1 MTVRWEEKESIRV
14 RNFLTRM
21 SFSVSFAKGLQ
32 FIVLFVRQ
40 FASLTCA
47 RRTCFGNHVVYRHA
61 IAAGGAEFERAMKTN
76 KTQRPLRRG
85 GKIFPSSITRQPGF

>member
-61 IAAGGAEFERAMKTN
+61 IAAGGAESAESNENQQNSA
-76 KTQRPLRRG
+76 PSAPRRQDL
-85 GKIFPSSITRQPGF
+85 S